1 MCHAKRSPF
10 LEDTINI
17 RPSTKQ
23 AVAPSRLD
31 STTCTKLR
39 SCARA
44 VSFPTPEIQNTH
56 ARVDVITPPRHVPPS
71 PPPHYGTLSA
81 PGDRRGSRLGA
92 PPRTGA
98 HKPKTVGEKARRKT
112 NTHAQKSGAFEN
124 CKIRK
129 PAGRARVCFMHI
141 RWSIRC
147 PKALPWVCHLDVRV
161 CYRFRLTTHLGAVHP
176 FRLACHAFACTLLQY
191 SQCS

>member
-1 MCHAKRSPF
+1 MWEGGGSCRKHFFERGVKATRGKRKKSVVGFTRVSSRGATRAPDANATRPFFLCHAKRSPF

-23 AVAPSRLD
+23 AVVPSRLD
-31 STTCTKLR
+31 STPCTKLR

-44 VSFPTPEIQNTH
+44 VSFPTPEIQNMH

-112 NTHAQKSGAFEN
+112 NKHA
-124 CKIRK
+124 
-129 PAGRARVCFMHI
+129 
-141 RWSIRC
+141 C
-147 PKALPWVCHLDVRV
+147 PKIG
-161 CYRFRLTTHLGAVHP
+161 RF
-176 FRLACHAFACTLLQY
+176 
-191 SQCS
+191 